1 MCSIKDSDDRIEKK
15 NTNNQNDARLEQ
27 AVDRILQAYSTELL
41 IKKIIWWVCGGCQ
54 LIMIIGSMIILFHTQ
69 SPQVRLLC
77 VVIALIAHEGMVV
90 AVLWTILTYFRIDM
104 LRELKNMELQLSE
117 LHDEPSATQKLT

>member
-1 MCSIKDSDDRIEKK
+1 
-15 NTNNQNDARLEQ
+15 
-27 AVDRILQAYSTELL
+27 
-41 IKKIIWWVCGGCQ
+41 
-54 LIMIIGSMIILFHTQ
+54 MIFLFHTQ
-69 SPQVRLLC
+69 SLSKQLLC

-117 LHDEPSATQKLT
+117 LRVSRDK

>member
-1 MCSIKDSDDRIEKK
+1 MCNTKNNDDQIEKK
-15 NTNNQNDARLEQ
+15 NTNDQYDARLEQ

-41 IKKIIWWVCGGCQ
+41 IKKVIWWVCGGLQ
-54 LIMIIGSMIILFHTQ
+54 TIMIFGSMIFLFHTQ
-69 SPQVRLLC
+69 SLSKQLLC

-117 LHDEPSATQKLT
+117 LRVSRDK

>member
-1 MCSIKDSDDRIEKK
+1 MCSIENNEDRIEKK
-15 NTNNQNDARLEQ
+15 NANNQNDARLEQ
-27 AVDRILQAYSTELL
+27 AVDKILQAYSTELL
-41 IKKIIWWVCGGCQ
+41 IKKVIWWVCGGLQ
-54 LIMIIGSMIILFHTQ
+54 TILIFGSMIILFHTQ
-69 SPQVRLLC
+69 SLPIRLLC

-117 LHDEPSATQKLT
+117 LRVSKDK

>member
-27 AVDRILQAYSTELL
+27 AVDRILQVYSTELL
-41 IKKIIWWVCGGCQ
+41 IKKVIWWVCGGLQ
-54 LIMIIGSMIILFHTQ
+54 TIMIIGSMIFLFHTQ
-69 SPQVRLLC
+69 SLPIRLVC

-90 AVLWTILTYFRIDM
+90 AVLWTILTYFRMDI

-117 LHDEPSATQKLT
+117 LRVSSDK

>member
-1 MCSIKDSDDRIEKK
+1 MCSVENNEDRIENK

-41 IKKIIWWVCGGCQ
+41 IKKVIWWVCGGLQ
-54 LIMIIGSMIILFHTQ
+54 LIMIIGSMVFLFHTQ
-69 SPQVRLLC
+69 SSQIRLLC

-90 AVLWTILTYFRIDM
+90 AVLWTILTYFRMDM

-117 LHDEPSATQKLT
+117 LRVSSDK

>member
-1 MCSIKDSDDRIEKK
+1 MFSVENNEDRIENK

-117 LHDEPSATQKLT
+117 LRVSSDK

>member
-1 MCSIKDSDDRIEKK
+1 MCSVENNEDRIENK

-41 IKKIIWWVCGGCQ
+41 IKKIIWWICGGCQ

-117 LHDEPSATQKLT
+117 LRVSSDK

>member
-1 MCSIKDSDDRIEKK
+1 MCSIENSEDRIEKK
-15 NTNNQNDARLEQ
+15 NANNQNDTRLEQ
-27 AVDRILQAYSTELL
+27 AVDKILQAYSTELL
-41 IKKIIWWVCGGCQ
+41 IKKVIWWVCGGLQ
-54 LIMIIGSMIILFHTQ
+54 TILIFGSMIILFHTQ
-69 SPQVRLLC
+69 SLPIRLLC

-117 LHDEPSATQKLT
+117 LRVSKDK